1 MEFGWGC
8 VAVAGRW
15 AREQGASRILV
26 VTSPSNRHR
35 IDRLELPGEVTVF
48 DRVPAEPDD
57 GDLLALLAAA
67 RLVSPGIVVGMG
79 GGSVMDLARLAAVL
93 AGSAQTL
100 AEVAGV
106 DRVGARRCKLIQ
118 VPTTSETGSEVGTR
132 ALVSDRT
139 SRQKIAVQS
148 DHMLAD
154 LAVIDPQ
161 LTVTAPPHLTATTG
175 VDALAHCVEAFTSKR
190 SHPLVDV
197 YAIEGIRLVGRYL
210 GRAVQ
215 DGSDRETRS
224 GLSHA
229 SLLGGLCLGPVN
241 TTAGHAVAYPLGAR
255 HHVAHGAANALVFP
269 HTLAFNAPAVPDK
282 TSQILAA
289 LGLDPTL
296 PVPEIVR
303 EVGIFCSGLGCV
315 IRLSELSILRDDLPV
330 MATAAHGIRRLLD
343 NNPREL
349 ERDDILEIYEAV
361 F

>member
-67 RLVSPGIVVGMG
+67 RLVSPDIVVGMG

-106 DRVGARRCKLIQ
+106 DRVRTRRCKLIQ

-132 ALVSDRT
+132 ALVRDRT

-241 TTAGHAVAYPLGAR
+241 T
-255 HHVAHGAANALVFP
+255 
-269 HTLAFNAPAVPDK
+269 LAFNAPAVPDK

-315 IRLSELSILRDDLPV
+315 IRLSELSILSDDLPV
-330 MATAAHGIRRLLD
+330 MATAVHGIRRLLD